1 MLRDVSLADFDGST
15 RLFGRNYPT
24 PIVVA
29 PIGVQAQL
37 HPEDADCAT
46 ARAAAELEV
55 PFTLSSATSRPLE
68 KVHEYAG
75 FATGAEEDGGSDAW
89 FQLYWPQDDELTESL
104 LSRAKKAGYRVL
116 VVTLDTWNLGWR
128 PRDLDTCKYPEVT

>member
-1 MLRDVSLADFDGST
+1 MLRDVSLAEFDSTT
-15 RLFGRNYPT
+15 RLFGREYSSPL
-24 PIVVA
+24 VVA

-37 HPEDADCAT
+37 HAAEADCAT
-46 ARAAAELEV
+46 AGAAADLEI

-68 KVHEYAG
+68 KVHEHAG
-75 FATGAEEDGGSDAW
+75 FSKGSEEGGVDAW

-128 PRDLDTCKYPEVT
+128 PRDLDSGM